1 MIMMKKDLIYTLK
14 MKKTIIKI
22 LRFLAKVLIWVIIT
36 LFFIP
41 VEVIAY
47 IFISICYICYIFYAF
62 AYKEKMR
69 SFVDI
74 QVNIFKYDGYIRSLI
89 KVSKE

>member
-1 MIMMKKDLIYTLK
+1 

-22 LRFLAKVLIWVIIT
+22 LRFLAKIPIWVIIT
-36 LFFIP
+36 LFFMP

-47 IFISICYICYIFYAF
+47 IFISIYYICYIFYTF
-62 AYKEKMR
+62 AYEEKMR